1 MKKSASSSDRDAEH
15 DDNTVSATDIEKWT
29 EREKARRRAWLEGP
43 TEDEKEEWAAAE
55 RRRRR
60 YLRARDHD
68 YDDEDLSEGRRIAD
82 RWQREVGLALAGLA
96 GRIIDSP
103 YSLLGNL
110 VREGRQFE
118 EEYFPP
124 RRRRRVPRDD

>member
-1 MKKSASSSDRDAEH
+1 MRKSASSSVREAEP
-15 DDNTVSATDIEKWT
+15 DDNSVSAADVEKWT
-29 EREKARRRAWLEGP
+29 ERERARRRAWLEGP
-43 TEDEKEEWAAAE
+43 TDEEKEEWAATE

-60 YLRARDHD
+60 YLRADEHG
-68 YDDEDLSEGRRIAD
+68 YDDDDLSEGRRIAD

-110 VREGRQFE
+110 IREGRQFE
-118 EEYFPP
+118 EDYFPP